1 LRLEAAL
8 PLYGHELTLS
18 STTLE
23 AKLGWVLGWAKPTF
37 RGRPAVELERER
49 GPRRHLTG
57 VLGEG
62 RQPLRDGALV
72 RVEGREV
79 GVLSS
84 GNFSPMLERGIGLGL
99 LDETLEVGTP
109 LTLELR
115 GRDVKAS
122 VAALPF
128 VRKVK

>member
-1 LRLEAAL
+1 
-8 PLYGHELTLS
+8 
-18 STTLE
+18 
-23 AKLGWVLGWAKPTF
+23 
-37 RGRPAVELERER
+37 
-49 GPRRHLTG
+49 